1 MHQPYQVQIYRKSS
15 QCCDAQ
21 FPGSTSCL
29 QASINSHARFPF
41 PGIMG
46 DVIGPLVSRPY
57 SPTGQQVRWFPD
69 LTNRKNCVR
78 GRGYEKWMTT
88 EGFAPYYLFTNAT
101 LCCEKWY
108 PESGS
113 SCPSYEKP
121 VSAEAEDEAW
131 FADPYPLDNYYFP
144 DFTTNNCGFGRD
156 YPAWMGYNSYE
167 KHYLFR
173 KGNECCS
180 KFFPDATNCPAENT
194 AQTGY
199 YWEKYQPKN
208 TQHHISTTPIVYN
221 HTFYPSLDAGTCV
234 NGTDYPDWM
243 ASDVDFIRLYLFK
256 KPEGCCNQWFKSD
269 TAACQSS
276 IIQGKYAVLPCP
288 TNRPGCVP
296 ISTVT
301 NATAELLS
309 MWYPSFFEHKC
320 KNDQWIPEYMLIQG
334 YQDSYL
340 FNSEE
345 QCCAAFGYC

>member
-1 MHQPYQVQIYRKSS
+1 
-15 QCCDAQ
+15 
-21 FPGSTSCL
+21 
-29 QASINSHARFPF
+29 
-41 PGIMG
+41 MG

-69 LTNRKNCVR
+69 LTNKQNCVR
-78 GRGYEKWMTT
+78 GRGYESWMTT

-113 SCPSYEKP
+113 SCPSNEKP

-131 FADPYPLDNYYFP
+131 FANPYPLDNYYFP

-180 KFFPDATNCPAENT
+180 KFFPEATNCPAENT

-199 YWEKYQPKN
+199 YWEKYHPKN
-208 TQHHISTTPIVYN
+208 TQHHISSTPIVYN

-243 ASDVDFIRLYLFK
+243 GSDVDFIRLYLFK

-288 TNRPGCVP
+288 TNRPGCV
-296 ISTVT
+296 SVATVS

-320 KNDQWIPEYMLIQG
+320 KNDQWIPEYMLIQS
-334 YQDSYL
+334 YRDSYL